1 MLPSFYRKDFGL
13 YLQIGAGLKDHPVDM
28 QNPAVYHYY
37 SACVIAH
44 DHQNNGQ
51 QFHYQILAALTYSA
65 FLSRKH
71 IPQPGHF
78 PD

>member
-1 MLPSFYRKDFGL
+1 MLLSFYCKDLGL
-13 YLQIGAGLKDHPVDM
+13 YLQIGVGLKVHPVDK

-37 SACVIAH
+37 PACVIAH
-44 DHQNNGQ
+44 DYQNNGQ
-51 QFHYQILAALTYSA
+51 QFHYQILAALTYSV

-71 IPQPGHF
+71 IQLLSHF